1 VVRFCARG
9 ARVVRAFGRATVC
22 EPLRTGCR
30 ISSRG
35 GRVRCVSRL
44 LCCIGRIR
52 LLCGAL
58 VVPVP
63 RGLRPR
69 PCNHRRYHCCIT
81 CVAHTGAHRSLHR
94 SRCSARVVTWAR
106 SLTPAPTAIIAAP
119 TARNGG
125 AVREA
130 SRPRVRLR
138 SSCRRQLLFMRSFD
152 FPPAVCSIRAQRR
165 RRPSCCPH
173 RCRRQTPASR
183 PHAADDERIC
193 AHTRRGDNK
202 QESNGRCSRAPE
214 RQRARTRRGRLMSCW
229 LYGYGRTVRPL

>member
-1 VVRFCARG
+1 MYREA
-9 ARVVRAFGRATVC
+9 
-22 EPLRTGCR
+22 
-30 ISSRG
+30 SS
-35 GRVRCVSRL
+35 
-44 LCCIGRIR
+44 
-52 LLCGAL
+52 AEA
-58 VVPVP
+58 P
-63 RGLRPR
+63 
-69 PCNHRRYHCCIT
+69 
-81 CVAHTGAHRSLHR
+81 
-94 SRCSARVVTWAR
+94 
-106 SLTPAPTAIIAAP
+106 LTPALTAIIAAP
-119 TARNGG
+119 TVRDGG

-214 RQRARTRRGRLMSCW
+214 RQRARTRRGRHAARPPDEL
-229 LYGYGRTVRPL
+229 LAVRIRPYCTAAVIRALR